1 MKETRKPQP
10 LLTGMN
16 VCMFGCEWVCKGC
29 ILMQSSFFYCTTKC
43 SQFWSR
49 YFVLNVKA
57 SMSLFLILIKDFLLT
72 KTPRERNT
80 RMLSSLSF
88 GSWYVTRVTYC
99 ENFILT
105 CLIFLSIFVTKRHLK
120 WCCYGL
126 VFYQLKQRIAH
137 DYLLTKL
144 P

>member
-72 KTPRERNT
+72 KTPRREEHKKAFQ
-80 RMLSSLSF
+80 SQ
-88 GSWYVTRVTYC
+88 SWIMMCYKSNILWKILYSHVPFFFQFLWLRDIWSDAVTVW
-99 ENFILT
+99 F
-105 CLIFLSIFVTKRHLK
+105 SINWNNV
-120 WCCYGL
+120 
-126 VFYQLKQRIAH
+126 
-137 DYLLTKL
+137 
-144 P
+144 